1 MQISKFDM
9 SLKCLY
15 HRKEN
20 FREARVVGKHQ
31 ILGKIIFENCGESK
45 LSVYE
50 IGEKNE
56 DH

>member
-1 MQISKFDM
+1 MSNFDM

-20 FREARVVGKHQ
+20 FREARVVGKHE

-45 LSVYE
+45 LCVYE

-56 DH
+56 DN

>member
-1 MQISKFDM
+1 MQMSKFEM

-20 FREARVVGKHQ
+20 FREARVVGKHE

-45 LSVYE
+45 LCVYE
-50 IGEKNE
+50 IEKNE